1 MLTLIE
7 ERTAVIDV
15 FAGCGGMGV
24 ACAKLHRHCLCLE
37 HDEAI
42 FAGHLCQF
50 EEISMAP
57 MAPLNACAL
66 SDNTNY
72 QQYEVNEDF

>member
-1 MLTLIE
+1 MLTLTE
-7 ERTAVIDV
+7 ERTAIIDV

-24 ACAKLHRHCLCLE
+24 ACAELHRHCLCLE

-57 MAPLNACAL
+57 MAPLNAPTL
-66 SDNTNY
+66 SDDTNWE
-72 QQYEVNEDF
+72 QYEVDE